1 MEVIKID
8 TASRETIIDIT
19 DEVRKI
25 VKASGIKDGICFIHV
40 PHTTA
45 GISINENADPDVKED
60 ILKGINEIIPKIRF
74 KHLEG
79 NSDAHIKSVL
89 VGTSVNVMIENG
101 DIQLGTWQ
109 GIYFCEF
116 DGPRHRKVYVK
127 IV

>member
-8 TASRETIIDIT
+8 TPSRETIIDIT

-45 GISINENADPDVKED
+45 GVTINENADPDVKED
-60 ILKGINEIIPKIRF
+60 ILRGLNEIIPQIRF

-89 VGTSVNVMIENG
+89 VGTSINLMIENG

-109 GIYFCEF
+109 GVYFCEF

>member
-8 TASRETIIDIT
+8 TPSRETIIDIT

-25 VKASGIKDGICFIHV
+25 VGASGIKDGICFIHV

-60 ILKGINEIIPKIRF
+60 VLKGLNEIIPKIRF
-74 KHLEG
+74 RHLEG

-89 VGTSVNVMIENG
+89 VGTSISVMIENG
-101 DIQLGTWQ
+101 DMQLGTWQ